1 MSFITIDTSYP
12 DSIESMELIKKL
24 TDELLTLKIA
34 GCIHR
39 TKIHSSYIWE
49 NQIVY
54 EDEINLTIS
63 TKKKFYQE
71 VKELILKNHSY
82 EIPQIIYKKID
93 GGLNEYFQWLSLSI
107 KK

>member
-24 TDELLTLKIA
+24 TEELLARKIV

-49 NQIVY
+49 NQIVH
-54 EDEINLTIS
+54 EDEISLTIS
-63 TKKKFYQE
+63 TKKNF
-71 VKELILKNHSY
+71 
-82 EIPQIIYKKID
+82 
-93 GGLNEYFQWLSLSI
+93 I

>member
-1 MSFITIDTSYP
+1 MSFITINTSYP
-12 DSIESMELIKKL
+12 DSPESMELIKKL
-24 TDELLTLKIA
+24 TNELLTRKIA

-39 TKIHSSYIWE
+39 TKIDSSYIWE
-49 NQIVY
+49 NQIVH
-54 EDEINLTIS
+54 DNEISLTIS

-82 EIPQIIYKKID
+82 EVPQIFYSKID
-93 GGLNEYFQWLSLSI
+93 GGLSEYFQWLSLSI

>member
-24 TDELLTLKIA
+24 TEELLARKIV

-49 NQIVY
+49 NQIVH
-54 EDEINLTIS
+54 EDEISLTIS

-71 VKELILKNHSY
+71 VKELILKNHPY
-82 EIPQIIYKKID
+82 KIPQIIYRKID
-93 GGLNEYFQWLSLSI
+93 GGLNEYFKWLSLSI